1 MPCVAL
7 AEEGVCW
14 SRTSL
19 FLCIFFNG
27 IKSLLILLPFYSDKL
42 LSTPIYSYGAASDCL
57 LSDTVGILTHVFKFR
72 IY

>member
-1 MPCVAL
+1 MLVPHF
-7 AEEGVCW
+7 
-14 SRTSL
+14 TI
-19 FLCIFFNG
+19 FMYFFNG